1 MKYGVIVFPGSNCDT
16 DCYYAVKNEIKED
29 VEYIW
34 HKETE
39 LPKGLDVII
48 VPGGFSYGDYLR
60 AGAIS
65 KFANIMPEII
75 KFANNG
81 GYVIGVCNGFQIL
94 TEVGLLPGA
103 LLHNNSQKFICKD
116 VNLKVISN
124 TSKFTKNYKKDSL
137 LTVPIAHGEGRF
149 FIDKKGLKKIQDNDQ
164 IAFQYVDN
172 DGNATDEANPNGS
185 LNNIAGVF
193 NENKNVLGM
202 MPHPERCN
210 YSHKDSLQLFSIS

>member
-16 DCYYAVKNEIKED
+16 DCFYAIKNELNEK

-34 HKETE
+34 HAETS
-39 LPKGLDVII
+39 LPKDLDVII

-60 AGAIS
+60 AGAIA
-65 KFANIMPEII
+65 KFAKIMPEII
-75 KFANNG
+75 KFAGKG

-103 LLHNNSQKFICKD
+103 LLHNDSQKFICKE
-116 VNLKVISN
+116 VNLKVIS
-124 TSKFTKNYKKDSL
+124 TASKFTSNYKKDTL
-137 LTVPIAHGEGRF
+137 LTIPIAHGEGRYY
-149 FIDKKGLKKIQDNDQ
+149 IDANGLESLKDNDQ
-164 IAFQYVDN
+164 IAFQYVDKK
-172 DGNATDEANPNGS
+172 GIVSKESNPNGS

-193 NENKNVLGM
+193 NKKKNVLGM

-210 YSHKDSLQLFSIS
+210 YSHKDSLKLFSIN